1 MQPRIIIAAPRQR
14 WHSRRMQLSR
24 YSILFLCT
32 AVATITS
39 IGMSTFSLFLPPIE
53 KEFGLS
59 RSMVTLPYM
68 VAMLGWAAG
77 ALTFG
82 KLADDRG
89 SRLVVLI
96 GIALMGTGFAG
107 MGVSQNLWQLSLS
120 YGVCVGMAMGAC
132 SLVIMSLLV
141 SKHFASNRGLAV
153 AVIQTAP
160 PMSPLLFAPIIY
172 FLIRSYD
179 WRTAA
184 LLVSALL
191 FLIAWPLAWIGAR
204 DPEGSLLSRSARV
217 GWSACLPY
225 LRTRSMRLLFA
236 VRFSCGVAFFQIA
249 HLVALT
255 MSKGF
260 DAATG
265 AKAVSVFGAGAVV
278 SALLFGWLSDRY
290 GRPRILGLS
299 YLTRGVGTLLMA
311 LDISNA
317 YVYYAVVAL
326 AIGPTF
332 GTVAVGNVLFYEL
345 VGPRMAGM
353 VLGMSFIVHQIG
365 SAAGPMLAS
374 ITYDRTGSYDGFLVV
389 MSLVLLASGLALFL
403 ERNKDAVTV
412 GVKSVATP
420 T

>member
-1 MQPRIIIAAPRQR
+1 MK
-14 WHSRRMQLSR
+14 LSR
-24 YSILFLCT
+24 NSILFLCT
-32 AVATITS
+32 AVATMTS

-53 KEFGLS
+53 KEFGMT

-68 VAMLGWAAG
+68 VAMLGWAVG

-89 SRLVVLI
+89 SRPVVLI

-107 MGVSQNLWQLSLS
+107 MGFSQNVWQLSLT

-141 SKHFASNRGLAV
+141 SKHFADNRGLAV

-160 PMSPLLFAPIIY
+160 PLSPLLFAPILY

-191 FLIAWPLAWIGAR
+191 FFIAWPLAWFGAH
-204 DPEGSLLSRSARV
+204 DPHDSRPGRSARL
-217 GWSACLPY
+217 GWSAALPY

-290 GRPRILGLS
+290 GRAPMLGLS

-311 LDISNA
+311 LDISNV

-353 VLGMSFIVHQIG
+353 ILGMSFIVHQIG
-365 SAAGPMLAS
+365 SAAGPMIAS

-403 ERNKDAVTV
+403 EKNTDAVPV
-412 GVKSVATP
+412 GAASAASP
-420 T
+420 S

>member
-1 MQPRIIIAAPRQR
+1 MN
-14 WHSRRMQLSR
+14 LSR
-24 YSILFLCT
+24 YAILFLCT
-32 AVATITS
+32 AVATMTS

-53 KEFGLS
+53 KEFGLT

-89 SRLVVLI
+89 SRPVVLI

-107 MGVSQNLWQLSLS
+107 MGLSQNLWQLSLT

-141 SKHFASNRGLAV
+141 SKHFADNRGLAV

-160 PMSPLLFAPIIY
+160 PLSPLLFAPILY

-179 WRTAA
+179 WRIAA

-191 FLIAWPLAWIGAR
+191 FFIAWPLAWFGAH
-204 DPEGSLLSRSARV
+204 DPLDSRPGRSARL
-217 GWSACLPY
+217 GWSAALPY

-290 GRPRILGLS
+290 GRAPMLGLS

-311 LDISNA
+311 LDISNV

-353 VLGMSFIVHQIG
+353 ILGMSFIVHQIG
-365 SAAGPMLAS
+365 SAAGPMIAS

-403 ERNKDAVTV
+403 EKNTDAVPV
-412 GVKSVATP
+412 GAASAASP
-420 T
+420 S

>member
-1 MQPRIIIAAPRQR
+1 M
-14 WHSRRMQLSR
+14 
-24 YSILFLCT
+24 
-32 AVATITS
+32 TS

-53 KEFGLS
+53 KEFGLT

-89 SRLVVLI
+89 SRPVVLI

-107 MGVSQNLWQLSLS
+107 MGLSRNLWQLSLT

-141 SKHFASNRGLAV
+141 SKHFAANRGLAV

-184 LLVSALL
+184 LVVSALL
-191 FLIAWPLAWIGAR
+191 FLIAWPLAWFGAH
-204 DPEGSLLSRSARV
+204 DPEGSRPSRGARIP
-217 GWSACLPY
+217 WSACRPY

-236 VRFSCGVAFFQIA
+236 VRLSCGVAFFQIA

-311 LDISNA
+311 LDIGNV
-317 YVYYAVVAL
+317 YFYYAVVAL

-332 GTVAVGNVLFYEL
+332 GTVAVGNVLFYEI

-353 VLGMSFIVHQIG
+353 ILGMSFIVHQIG
-365 SAAGPMLAS
+365 SAAGPMIAS
-374 ITYDRTGSYDGFLVV
+374 ITFDRTGSYDGFMVV
-389 MSLVLLASGLALFL
+389 MSLVLLASGLALFRGLGSDAKSL
-403 ERNKDAVTV
+403 EPVLAPALSR
-412 GVKSVATP
+412 S
-420 T
+420 

>member
-1 MQPRIIIAAPRQR
+1 MK
-14 WHSRRMQLSR
+14 LSR

-32 AVATITS
+32 AVATMTS

-53 KEFGLS
+53 KEFGLT

-68 VAMLGWAAG
+68 VAMLGWAVG

-89 SRLVVLI
+89 SRPVILI

-107 MGVSQNLWQLSLS
+107 MGLSQNVWQLSLT

-141 SKHFASNRGLAV
+141 SKHFADNRGLAV

-160 PMSPLLFAPIIY
+160 PLSPLLFAPIIY

-179 WRTAA
+179 WRSAA

-191 FLIAWPLAWIGAR
+191 FFIAWPLAWFGAH
-204 DPEGSLLSRSARV
+204 DPEASRSGRSARL
-217 GWSACLPY
+217 GWSAALPY

-290 GRPRILGLS
+290 GRAPMLGLS
-299 YLTRGVGTLLMA
+299 YLTRGVGTLLLA
-311 LDISNA
+311 LDISNV

-345 VGPRMAGM
+345 VGPRIAGM
-353 VLGMSFIVHQIG
+353 ILGMSFIVHQIG
-365 SAAGPMLAS
+365 SAAGPMIAS

-403 ERNKDAVTV
+403 EKNTDAVPV
-412 GVKSVATP
+412 GAASAASP
-420 T
+420 S

>member
-1 MQPRIIIAAPRQR
+1 
-14 WHSRRMQLSR
+14 MQLSR

-204 DPEGSLLSRSARV
+204 DPEGSLLNRSARV

-299 YLTRGVGTLLMA
+299 YLTRGVGTLSMA

>member
-1 MQPRIIIAAPRQR
+1 MK
-14 WHSRRMQLSR
+14 LSR

-32 AVATITS
+32 AVATMTS

-53 KEFGLS
+53 KEFGLT
-59 RSMVTLPYM
+59 RSMATLPYM
-68 VAMLGWAAG
+68 VAMLGWAVG

-89 SRLVVLI
+89 SRPVILI

-107 MGVSQNLWQLSLS
+107 MGLSQNVWQLSLT

-141 SKHFASNRGLAV
+141 SKHFADNRGLAV

-160 PMSPLLFAPIIY
+160 PLSPLLFAPIIY

-179 WRTAA
+179 WRSAA

-191 FLIAWPLAWIGAR
+191 FFIAWPLAWFGAH
-204 DPEGSLLSRSARV
+204 DPEASRSGRSARL
-217 GWSACLPY
+217 GWSAALPY

-290 GRPRILGLS
+290 GRAPMLGLS
-299 YLTRGVGTLLMA
+299 YLTRGVGTLLLA
-311 LDISNA
+311 LDISNV

-345 VGPRMAGM
+345 VGPRIAGM
-353 VLGMSFIVHQIG
+353 ILGMSFIVHQIG
-365 SAAGPMLAS
+365 SAAGPMIAS

-403 ERNKDAVTV
+403 EKNTDVVPVGAVSTA
-412 GVKSVATP
+412 KAS
-420 T
+420 

>member
-1 MQPRIIIAAPRQR
+1 MN
-14 WHSRRMQLSR
+14 LSR
-24 YSILFLCT
+24 ATILLLCT
-32 AVATITS
+32 VVATITS

-59 RSMVTLPYM
+59 RAMATLPYM
-68 VAMLGWAAG
+68 VAMLGWAVG
-77 ALTFG
+77 ALLFG

-89 SRLVVLI
+89 SRPVVLI
-96 GIALMGTGFAG
+96 GIMLMAAGFAG
-107 MGVSQNLWQLSLS
+107 MGVSRDVWQISLT
-120 YGVCVGMAMGAC
+120 YGVLVGLAMGAC
-132 SLVIMSLLV
+132 GLVIMSLLV
-141 SKHFASNRGLAV
+141 SKHFATNRGLAV

-184 LLVSALL
+184 LAASGMLLLVAL
-191 FLIAWPLAWIGAR
+191 PLGWLGAR
-204 DPEGSLLSRSARV
+204 DPEGSKPDRRSRVA
-217 GWSACLPY
+217 WSACLPY
-225 LRTRSMRLLFA
+225 LRDRSMIVLFA

-265 AKAVSVFGAGAVV
+265 AMAVSVFGAGAVV

-290 GRPRILGLS
+290 GRSRILGLS

-311 LDISNA
+311 LDYSNA
-317 YVYYAVVAL
+317 YLYLAVVAL

-332 GTVAVGNVLFYEL
+332 GTVAVGNVLFYER

-353 VLGMSFIVHQIG
+353 VLGMSFIVHQVG
-365 SAAGPMLAS
+365 SAAGPMMAS
-374 ITYDRTGSYDGFLVV
+374 ITYDRTGSYDGFMVV
-389 MSLVLLASGLALFL
+389 MGLILLASGLALVGGRETG
-403 ERNKDAVTV
+403 ERAPA
-412 GVKSVATP
+412 SVAAASP
-420 T
+420 SPS

>member
-1 MQPRIIIAAPRQR
+1 M
-14 WHSRRMQLSR
+14 
-24 YSILFLCT
+24 LCT
-32 AVATITS
+32 AVATMTS

-53 KEFGLS
+53 KEFGLT
-59 RSMVTLPYM
+59 RSMATLPYM

-107 MGVSQNLWQLSLS
+107 MGLSHNLWQLSLT
-120 YGVCVGMAMGAC
+120 YGICVGMAMGAC

-184 LLVSALL
+184 LVVSALL
-191 FLIAWPLAWIGAR
+191 FLIAWPLAWFGAH
-204 DPEGSLLSRSARV
+204 DPEGSQPSRSARV
-217 GWSACLPY
+217 GWSAGLPY

-265 AKAVSVFGAGAVV
+265 AKAVSVFGAGAVT

-299 YLTRGVGTLLMA
+299 YLTRGVGTLLLA

-353 VLGMSFIVHQIG
+353 ILGMSFIVHQIG
-365 SAAGPMLAS
+365 SAAGPMIAS

-403 ERNKDAVTV
+403 ERNTDAVPISAA
-412 GVKSVATP
+412 SVASSS
-420 T
+420 

>member
-1 MQPRIIIAAPRQR
+1 
-14 WHSRRMQLSR
+14 
-24 YSILFLCT
+24 
-32 AVATITS
+32 
-39 IGMSTFSLFLPPIE
+39 MSTFSLFLPPIE

-204 DPEGSLLSRSARV
+204 DPEGSLLNRSARV

-403 ERNKDAVTV
+403 ERNKNAVTV

>member
-1 MQPRIIIAAPRQR
+1 M
-14 WHSRRMQLSR
+14 
-24 YSILFLCT
+24 
-32 AVATITS
+32 TS

-59 RSMVTLPYM
+59 RALATLPYV

-77 ALTFG
+77 AITFG

-89 SRLVVLI
+89 ARPVILI
-96 GIALMGTGFAG
+96 GILLMAAGFAG
-107 MGVSQNLWQLSLS
+107 MGLSRNLWQLSLT
-120 YGVCVGMAMGAC
+120 YGVLVGLAMGAC
-132 SLVIMSLLV
+132 SLAIMSLLV
-141 SKHFASNRGLAV
+141 SKHFATGRGLAV

-184 LLVSALL
+184 LASSAVL
-191 FLIAWPLAWIGAR
+191 FFVALPLAGFGAR
-204 DPEGSLLSRSARV
+204 DPAGAQTSRHARMA
-217 GWSACLPY
+217 WSACLPY
-225 LRTRSMRLLFA
+225 LCNRSMLVLFA

-265 AKAVSVFGAGAVV
+265 AKAVSVFGGAAVV
-278 SALLFGWLSDRY
+278 SALLFGGLSDRY
-290 GRPRILGLS
+290 GRARMLAVS
-299 YLTRGVGTLLMA
+299 YLVRGVGTLLLSFDMP
-311 LDISNA
+311 NE
-317 YVYYAVVAL
+317 VVFYAVVGL

-332 GTVAVGNVLFYEL
+332 GTVAVGNVMFYEL
-345 VGPRMAGM
+345 VGPRMAGV

-365 SAAGPMLAS
+365 SAGGPMIAS
-374 ITYDRTGSYDGFLVV
+374 IVYDQTASYDGFMVV
-389 MSLVLLASGLALFL
+389 MGIILLASGLAIFGGIQNDEKLP
-403 ERNKDAVTV
+403 EPV
-412 GVKSVATP
+412 GATNP
-420 T
+420 I

>member
-1 MQPRIIIAAPRQR
+1 MK
-14 WHSRRMQLSR
+14 LSR
-24 YSILFLCT
+24 NSILLLCT
-32 AVATITS
+32 AVATMTS

-53 KEFGLS
+53 KEFGLT

-89 SRLVVLI
+89 SRPVVLI
-96 GIALMGTGFAG
+96 GIALMGVGFAG
-107 MGVSQNLWQLSLS
+107 MGLSQNLWQLSLT

-160 PMSPLLFAPIIY
+160 PLSPLLFAPVIY
-172 FLIRSYD
+172 FLIRAYD

-184 LLVSALL
+184 LVVSALL
-191 FLIAWPLAWIGAR
+191 FLIAWPVAWVGAR
-204 DPEGSLLSRSARV
+204 DPEGSQPNRSTRI
-217 GWSACLPY
+217 GWSAGLPL
-225 LRTRSMRLLFA
+225 LRNRSMRLLFA
-236 VRFSCGVAFFQIA
+236 VRFSCRVAFFQIA

-265 AKAVSVFGAGAVV
+265 AKAVSVFGVGAVG

-290 GRPRILGLS
+290 GRSRTLGLS
-299 YLTRGVGTLLMA
+299 YFTRGVGTHFMA
-311 LDISNA
+311 LHITNA

-353 VLGMSFIVHQIG
+353 ILGMSFIVHQIG
-365 SAAGPMLAS
+365 SAAGP
-374 ITYDRTGSYDGFLVV
+374 
-389 MSLVLLASGLALFL
+389 
-403 ERNKDAVTV
+403 
-412 GVKSVATP
+412 
-420 T
+420 

>member
-1 MQPRIIIAAPRQR
+1 MK
-14 WHSRRMQLSR
+14 LSR
-24 YSILFLCT
+24 TSILLLCT
-32 AVATITS
+32 AVATMTS

-53 KEFGLS
+53 REFGLS

-89 SRLVVLI
+89 SRPVVLI
-96 GIALMGTGFAG
+96 GIALMGVGFAG
-107 MGVSQNLWQLSLS
+107 MGLSQNLWQLSLT

-141 SKHFASNRGLAV
+141 SKHFATNRGLAV

-184 LLVSALL
+184 WVVSALL
-191 FLIAWPLAWIGAR
+191 FLIAWPLAWFGAR
-204 DPEGSLLSRSARV
+204 DPAGSQPVHSARMA
-217 GWSACLPY
+217 WSACLPY
-225 LRTRSMRLLFA
+225 LRNRSMRVLFA

-249 HLVALT
+249 HLVALS

-265 AKAVSVFGAGAVV
+265 AKAVSVFGAGAVI
-278 SALLFGWLSDRY
+278 SALLFGGLSDRY

-332 GTVAVGNVLFYEL
+332 GTVTVGNVLFYER

-353 VLGMSFIVHQIG
+353 ILGMSFIVHQIG
-365 SAAGPMLAS
+365 SAAGPMVAS
-374 ITYDRTGSYDGFLVV
+374 ITFDRTGSYDGFMVV

-403 ERNKDAVTV
+403 EKNTDAVPI
-412 GVKSVATP
+412 GATSIASLS
-420 T
+420 

>member
-1 MQPRIIIAAPRQR
+1 MK
-14 WHSRRMQLSR
+14 LSR

-32 AVATITS
+32 AVATMTS

-89 SRLVVLI
+89 SRPVVLI
-96 GIALMGTGFAG
+96 GIALMAIGFAG
-107 MGVSQNLWQLSLS
+107 MGLSQNLWQLSLS

-141 SKHFASNRGLAV
+141 SKHFSSNRGLAV
-153 AVIQTAP
+153 AVVQTAP

-184 LLVSALL
+184 LVVSALL
-191 FLIAWPLAWIGAR
+191 FVIAWPLAWFGAR
-204 DPEGSLLSRSARV
+204 DPDGSQLSRNTRV

-265 AKAVSVFGAGAVV
+265 AKAVSVFGAGAVI

-311 LDISNA
+311 LDITNVYA
-317 YVYYAVVAL
+317 YYAVVAL

-332 GTVAVGNVLFYEL
+332 GTVAVGNVYFYEL
-345 VGPRMAGM
+345 VGPKMAGM
-353 VLGMSFIVHQIG
+353 ILGMSFIVHQIG

-389 MSLVLLASGLALFL
+389 MSLVLLASGLALFI
-403 ERNKDAVTV
+403 EKNRDPVPIGVT
-412 GVKSVATP
+412 VATP

>member
-1 MQPRIIIAAPRQR
+1 
-14 WHSRRMQLSR
+14 
-24 YSILFLCT
+24 
-32 AVATITS
+32 
-39 IGMSTFSLFLPPIE
+39 
-53 KEFGLS
+53 
-59 RSMVTLPYM
+59 
-68 VAMLGWAAG
+68 
-77 ALTFG
+77 
-82 KLADDRG
+82 
-89 SRLVVLI
+89 
-96 GIALMGTGFAG
+96 
-107 MGVSQNLWQLSLS
+107 
-120 YGVCVGMAMGAC
+120 MAMGAC

-141 SKHFASNRGLAV
+141 SKHFATNRGLAV

-184 LLVSALL
+184 MLVSALL
-191 FLIAWPLAWIGAR
+191 FVIAWPLAWYGAC
-204 DPEGSLLSRSARV
+204 DPEGSLLNRSARV

-278 SALLFGWLSDRY
+278 SALLFGWLSDRF

-345 VGPRMAGM
+345 VGPKMAGM
-353 VLGMSFIVHQIG
+353 VLGLSFIVHQFG
-365 SAAGPMLAS
+365 SATGPMIAS
-374 ITYDRTGSYDGFLVV
+374 ITYDRTGSYDGFMVV
-389 MSLVLLASGLALFL
+389 MSLVLLASGLALFWDGKAGAIAN
-403 ERNKDAVTV
+403 ETMAQASPAAT
-412 GVKSVATP
+412 SV
-420 T
+420 

>member
-1 MQPRIIIAAPRQR
+1 
-14 WHSRRMQLSR
+14 MQLSR

-96 GIALMGTGFAG
+96 GIAPMGTGFAG

-204 DPEGSLLSRSARV
+204 DPEGSLLNRSARV

>member
-1 MQPRIIIAAPRQR
+1 MK
-14 WHSRRMQLSR
+14 LSR
-24 YSILFLCT
+24 NSILLLCT
-32 AVATITS
+32 AVATMTS

-53 KEFGLS
+53 KEFGLT
-59 RSMVTLPYM
+59 RSMATLPYM

-89 SRLVVLI
+89 SRPVVLI
-96 GIALMGTGFAG
+96 GIALMGVGFAG
-107 MGVSQNLWQLSLS
+107 MGLSQNLWQLSLT

-172 FLIRSYD
+172 FLIRSFD

-184 LLVSALL
+184 LVVSALL
-191 FLIAWPLAWIGAR
+191 FLVAWPLAWIGAR
-204 DPEGSLLSRSARV
+204 DPEGSQLSRLARLP
-217 GWSACLPY
+217 WSAGLPY
-225 LRTRSMRLLFA
+225 LRNRSMLVLFA

-278 SALLFGWLSDRY
+278 SALLFGWLSDRF
-290 GRPRILGLS
+290 GRAPILGLS
-299 YLTRGVGTLLMA
+299 YLVRGVGTLLMA
-311 LDISNA
+311 LDISKV

-345 VGPRMAGM
+345 VGARRAGM
-353 VLGMSFIVHQIG
+353 ILGMSFIVHQIG
-365 SAAGPMLAS
+365 SAAGPMVAS
-374 ITYDRTGSYDGFLVV
+374 ITYDRTGSYDGFMVA
-389 MSLVLLASGLALFL
+389 MSLVLLASGLALFRESKL
-403 ERNKDAVTV
+403 GAITV
-412 GVKSVATP
+412 ETGSLATP
-420 T
+420 STI

>member
-1 MQPRIIIAAPRQR
+1 MK
-14 WHSRRMQLSR
+14 LSR

-32 AVATITS
+32 AVATMTS

-53 KEFGLS
+53 KEFGLT
-59 RSMVTLPYM
+59 RSMATLPYM
-68 VAMLGWAAG
+68 VAMLGWAVG

-89 SRLVVLI
+89 SRPVILI

-107 MGVSQNLWQLSLS
+107 MGLSQNVWQLSLT

-141 SKHFASNRGLAV
+141 SKHFADNRGLAV

-160 PMSPLLFAPIIY
+160 PLSPLLFAPIIY

-179 WRTAA
+179 WRSAA

-191 FLIAWPLAWIGAR
+191 FFIAWPLAWFGAH
-204 DPEGSLLSRSARV
+204 DPEASRSGRSARL
-217 GWSACLPY
+217 GWSAALPY

-290 GRPRILGLS
+290 GRAPMLGLS
-299 YLTRGVGTLLMA
+299 YLTRGVGTLLLA
-311 LDISNA
+311 LDISNV

-332 GTVAVGNVLFYEL
+332 GTVAVGNVLFYEI

-353 VLGMSFIVHQIG
+353 ILGMSFIVHQIG
-365 SAAGPMLAS
+365 SAAGPMIAS

-389 MSLVLLASGLALFL
+389 MSLVLLASGLALLL
-403 ERNKDAVTV
+403 EKNTDAVPV
-412 GVKSVATP
+412 GAVSTAKAS
-420 T
+420 

>member
-1 MQPRIIIAAPRQR
+1 MK
-14 WHSRRMQLSR
+14 LSR
-24 YSILFLCT
+24 YSILLLCT
-32 AVATITS
+32 AVATMTS

-53 KEFGLS
+53 KEFGLT

-96 GIALMGTGFAG
+96 GIALMGVGFAG
-107 MGVSQNLWQLSLS
+107 MGMSQNLWQLSLS

-141 SKHFASNRGLAV
+141 SKHFAANRGLAV

-184 LLVSALL
+184 LLVSVLL
-191 FLIAWPLAWIGAR
+191 FLIAWPLAWFGAR
-204 DPEGSLLSRSARV
+204 DPEGSLLNRSSRV

-345 VGPRMAGM
+345 VGPKMAGM

-365 SAAGPMLAS
+365 SAAGPMVAS

-389 MSLVLLASGLALFL
+389 MSMVLLASGLALFW
-403 ERNKDAVTV
+403 EGEAGAIAVDTAPL
-412 GVKSVATP
+412 SNPST

>member
-1 MQPRIIIAAPRQR
+1 MK
-14 WHSRRMQLSR
+14 LSR
-24 YSILFLCT
+24 YSILLLCT
-32 AVATITS
+32 AVATMTS

-96 GIALMGTGFAG
+96 GIALMGVGFAG
-107 MGVSQNLWQLSLS
+107 MGMSQNLWQLSLS

-141 SKHFASNRGLAV
+141 SKHFAANRGLAV

-191 FLIAWPLAWIGAR
+191 FLIAWPLAWFGAR
-204 DPEGSLLSRSARV
+204 DPEGSLLNRSARV

-345 VGPRMAGM
+345 VGPKMAGM

-365 SAAGPMLAS
+365 SAAGPMVAS

-389 MSLVLLASGLALFL
+389 MSMVLLASGLALFW
-403 ERNKDAVTV
+403 EGEAGAIAVDTAPL
-412 GVKSVATP
+412 SNPST

>member
-1 MQPRIIIAAPRQR
+1 MK
-14 WHSRRMQLSR
+14 LSR

-32 AVATITS
+32 AVATMTS

-89 SRLVVLI
+89 SRMVVLI
-96 GIALMGTGFAG
+96 GIALMALGFAG
-107 MGVSQNLWQLSLS
+107 MGLSHNLWQLSLS

-204 DPEGSLLSRSARV
+204 DPEGS
-217 GWSACLPY
+217 
-225 LRTRSMRLLFA
+225 
-236 VRFSCGVAFFQIA
+236 Q
-249 HLVALT
+249 
-255 MSKGF
+255 
-260 DAATG
+260 
-265 AKAVSVFGAGAVV
+265 
-278 SALLFGWLSDRY
+278 
-290 GRPRILGLS
+290 
-299 YLTRGVGTLLMA
+299 
-311 LDISNA
+311 
-317 YVYYAVVAL
+317 
-326 AIGPTF
+326 
-332 GTVAVGNVLFYEL
+332 
-345 VGPRMAGM
+345 
-353 VLGMSFIVHQIG
+353 
-365 SAAGPMLAS
+365 
-374 ITYDRTGSYDGFLVV
+374 
-389 MSLVLLASGLALFL
+389 
-403 ERNKDAVTV
+403 
-412 GVKSVATP
+412 
-420 T
+420 